1 MDIKL
6 TENAKDE
13 LKNQNAENKDL
24 RIFVQGVG

>member
-13 LKNQNAENKDL
+13 LKNQNAESKDL

>member
-6 TENAKDE
+6 TEKAKDE
-13 LKNQNAENKDL
+13 LKNQNSDGKDL